1 LPAFC
6 LSMMSGVALISFV
19 PCFMQ
24 MMHIPIT
31 ASNTAIA
38 LGIFT
43 AVCSVPLVVFFQK
56 PRFGKFSLPQL
67 YEVPFFLVF
76 LFLVGTSVWRCFYFP
91 PTPRDVLA
99 GAELLA
105 EFTVKEHTMINSVY
119 SIDLHTTNN
128 YFKSPF
134 LTCLQVIYKLFVA
147 PFGQVWLS
155 TLFVP
160 LVIWLYTLLKDR
172 LHPLLACTL
181 MLLFFAIPDVFAYSY
196 IMLYDYSNMVFFFA
210 GFYFLV
216 QYILDRRNSDF
227 AFAVFLMGIS
237 TYIRVETLVFA
248 GLVVLM
254 PMYYFFK
261 EKMPLVQIAKMAGLY
276 MVGPVFFYVLCM
288 NVFLPSIVPIKLDTA
303 DQVNQHLG
311 DLSPFFARLSAIN
324 SDLIFSAK
332 GTLVYGYYLYLFLGV
347 LVADLLF
354 VRKFNK
360 EARMALYGIAVI
372 YFGLTLLGYLLPL
385 FDLLNTTK
393 RGLFKL
399 IPLILLYYANSG
411 ILMKLSDYL
420 KRKEAAIKEPKP
432 VPVAATAA
440 KSKPAAKGKRG

>member
-1 LPAFC
+1 
-6 LSMMSGVALISFV
+6 
-19 PCFMQ
+19 
-24 MMHIPIT
+24 
-31 ASNTAIA
+31 
-38 LGIFT
+38 
-43 AVCSVPLVVFFQK
+43 
-56 PRFGKFSLPQL
+56 
-67 YEVPFFLVF
+67 
-76 LFLVGTSVWRCFYFP
+76 
-91 PTPRDVLA
+91 
-99 GAELLA
+99 
-105 EFTVKEHTMINSVY
+105 
-119 SIDLHTTNN
+119 
-128 YFKSPF
+128 
-134 LTCLQVIYKLFVA
+134 
-147 PFGQVWLS
+147 
-155 TLFVP
+155 
-160 LVIWLYTLLKDR
+160 
-172 LHPLLACTL
+172 
-181 MLLFFAIPDVFAYSY
+181 
-196 IMLYDYSNMVFFFA
+196 
-210 GFYFLV
+210 
-216 QYILDRRNSDF
+216 
-227 AFAVFLMGIS
+227 
-237 TYIRVETLVFA
+237 
-248 GLVVLM
+248 
-254 PMYYFFK
+254 
-261 EKMPLVQIAKMAGLY
+261 VQIAKMAGLY